1 VEPSQRRVT
10 QFYLVVFA
18 VTHLVTTRY
27 RLLGGTC
34 NSIGVFLVA
43 NGIMLIPGVTAI
55 VFVRWVFHE
64 PVLPTLGLRFS
75 PNRWWFAAWLL
86 PPILMLATLGASLLV
101 PGTSYDT
108 TMAGL
113 GDRMG
118 FSSHDADL
126 LRTQTSFL
134 GLPPL
139 AGFLAQGLLLGPTLG
154 VIGGLGEELAWRGL
168 LHHELIRGGFW
179 RCSILSGSLW
189 GLWHVP
195 LTLQGYGYPSHPIVG
210 TLVFLGYALLFAPLL
225 TFVRL
230 RADSVIAPAILHG
243 TADAMVLLTLA
254 LVRGGTDL
262 TTGWGS
268 LSCVAVL
275 AVVDTG
281 IAMAVARSSASQLSG
296 PGRDDTLAAE
306 PAVADGRGPRL
317 RSEPRR

>member
-1 VEPSQRRVT
+1 
-10 QFYLVVFA
+10 VVFA
-18 VTHLVTTRY
+18 ATHVVTTSY
-27 RLLGGTC
+27 RLLGGTW
-34 NSIGVFLVA
+34 NSIRVLVVA
-43 NGIMLIPGVTAI
+43 NGIMLIPGLTAI
-55 VFVRWVFHE
+55 LFVGWVFRE
-64 PVLPTLGLRFS
+64 PLLTTLGLRLS
-75 PNRWWFAAWLL
+75 PNRWWLAAWLL
-86 PPILMLATLGASLLV
+86 PPVLMLATLGTSMIV

-108 TMAGL
+108 TMASL

-118 FSSHDADL
+118 FTSHDAEL
-126 LRTQTSFL
+126 LRTQTEFF

-139 AGFLAQGLLLGPTLG
+139 AGFLAQGLLLGPTVG

-179 RCSILSGSLW
+179 RCSMITGILW

-195 LTLQGYGYPSHPIVG
+195 LTLQGYGYPSHPFIG
-210 TLVFLGYALLFAPLL
+210 TLVFLVYALFFAPVL

-230 RADSVIAPAILHG
+230 RAGSVIAPAILHG
-243 TADAMVLLTLA
+243 TADATVLLTLA

-275 AVVDTG
+275 AIVDTA
-281 IAMAVARSSASQLSG
+281 IAVAVARSRSPSRSQS
-296 PGRDDTLAAE
+296 AAE
-306 PAVADGRGPRL
+306 PARCSGRGPRL

>member
-1 VEPSQRRVT
+1 MQPSQRRVA
-10 QFYLVVFA
+10 QFYLTVFA
-18 VTHLVTTRY
+18 ATHVVTTSY
-27 RLLGGTC
+27 RLLGGTWS
-34 NSIGVFLVA
+34 SIDVFLVA

-55 VFVRWVFHE
+55 LFVRWVFRE
-64 PVLPTLGLRFS
+64 PVLSTLGLRFS
-75 PNRWWFAAWLL
+75 PNRWWFAAWVL
-86 PPILMLATLGASLLV
+86 PPTLMLATLGTSLLV

-126 LRTQTSFL
+126 LRAQAGFL

-139 AGFLAQGLLLGPTLG
+139 AGFLVQGLLLGPTLG
-154 VIGGLGEELAWRGL
+154 IVGGLGEEIAWRGL
-168 LHHELIRGGFW
+168 LHHEFIRRGFW
-179 RCSILSGSLW
+179 RCSMVTGILW

-195 LTLQGYGYPSHPIVG
+195 LTLQGYGYPSHPVAG
-210 TLVFLGYALLFAPLL
+210 TVVFLVYALLFAPVL

-230 RADSVIAPAILHG
+230 RAGSVIAPAILHG
-243 TADAMVLLTLA
+243 TADTTVLLTLA

-275 AVVDTG
+275 VLVDAAIAV
-281 IAMAVARSSASQLSG
+281 AVARSSNPQLG
-296 PGRDDTLAAE
+296 G
-306 PAVADGRGPRL
+306 V
-317 RSEPRR
+317 RR